1 MSDKFLELSALE
13 AADFE
18 KKTPFIENNLV
29 SARMVKVTS
38 GFFFS
43 FFDIEIFAIFLK

>member
-1 MSDKFLELSALE
+1 MSNKFLELSALE

-38 GFFFS
+38 GVFYCHSLILRFLQFF
-43 FFDIEIFAIFLK
+43 